1 MLPSLLA
8 VGIVVA
14 LITSFVQSLG
24 LTLQRK
30 AHISEGDQTWTWR
43 TGFIIFILAN
53 LFGSTVQIAALPLA
67 ILAPLHA
74 SGLVYNAVL
83 ATFLLDEPFTYLAWI
98 GTLLVA
104 VGATLIAVF
113 GAIEEPAHTLAQ
125 LLDLF
130 AAPRFLSW
138 MSIQVV
144 LVLGII
150 VSVSFVSRTQR
161 GKSESSRR
169 IQGAALGVLAGIL
182 ASHCLLLAKLTV
194 ELLVKTFGEG
204 ENQFT
209 RPQAFFIP
217 AALVCGALAQLYYLN
232 RGLRMC
238 STSILYPLNFS
249 IYNIT
254 TIVDGIIY
262 YGEGSQLTPL
272 HIGLVVL
279 GVVLLLAG
287 VLGLSWKLGHPTHHV
302 SFVADDDDVS
312 ADECPDRSA
321 DLQLSI
327 PGLYD
332 IPAPAWQ
339 SPKSLRR
346 GSAADDLWDP
356 LPDSSTE
363 AQNGRAHHSNHHS
376 RAASRRRRRLASASP
391 TRTRSSPFQAS
402 TQSVSERTALLC
414 GNGSNSGAGGLG
426 GGDDV
431 VNGKDSTGR
440 RRRAQSTPQ
449 PDNTPVR
456 HIKSTWERILRGS
469 DPAPDDAS
477 TARDAD

>member
-1 MLPSLLA
+1 MTVSLLA
-8 VGIVVA
+8 VGILVA

-30 AHISEGDQTWTWR
+30 AHISEGDTTWTWR
-43 TGFIIFILAN
+43 TGFIIFVLAN
-53 LFGSTVQIAALPLA
+53 LFGSTVQIFALPLA

-74 SGLVYNAVL
+74 VGLVYNAVL
-83 ATFLLDEPFTYLAWI
+83 ATVMLEEPFTYLAWV

-104 VGATLIAVF
+104 VGASLIAVF
-113 GAIEEPAHTLAQ
+113 GAISEPAHSLEQ

-130 AAPRFLSW
+130 AAPGFLSW
-138 MSIQVV
+138 MSVQVV
-144 LVLGII
+144 LVLGIV
-150 VSVSFVSRTQR
+150 VSVSFVSRTQH
-161 GKSESSRR
+161 GKTESSRR

-194 ELLVKTFGEG
+194 ELLTKSIGEG
-204 ENQFT
+204 VNQFT

-217 AALVCGALAQLYYLN
+217 AGLICGGLAQLYYLN

-262 YGEGSQLTPL
+262 YKEGSQLSGL

-287 VLGLSWKLGHPTHHV
+287 VLGLSWKLGHPTHHHHA
-302 SFVADDDDVS
+302 SFVSEDDDVS
-312 ADECPDRSA
+312 NDECQDPSA

-332 IPAPAWQ
+332 VPAPAWL

-356 LPDSSTE
+356 ISDSTTDGSRSH
-363 AQNGRAHHSNHHS
+363 GRNSS
-376 RAASRRRRRLASASP
+376 RNRWRHTSSSP
-391 TRTRSSPFQAS
+391 TRTRSNRTTPASP
-402 TQSVSERTALLC
+402 VSERTALL
-414 GNGSNSGAGGLG
+414 
-426 GGDDV
+426 
-431 VNGKDSTGR
+431 DSTSDRERFER
-440 RRRAQSTPQ
+440 RQRAQSQ

-456 HIKSTWERILRGS
+456 HIKSTWDRLVRGVAS
-469 DPAPDDAS
+469 DTTQQ
-477 TARDAD
+477 TARRVT